1 MRVAHRLGKH
11 SLLLPGV
18 LLAILFFGIPALAAE
33 TGTAAPAAP
42 AISTD
47 TPLSR
52 QEAQQLLQILDD
64 PQRREAFAHTLSL
77 MARGLPVEGK
87 TATPPASKTGA
98 TSAATAQPLS
108 PTQADQDIGTGLVS
122 LRHQM
127 RGNLRNFAGLFSD
140 LAQIGPWARHELSNP
155 TSRQALFEAFTGAIG
170 TVLVGLIIERLL
182 FMALRKPL
190 EHLRDRASLDE
201 SGPQHETENKNVASD
216 AASTDDPQHKRVDDQ
231 RRQVAVLRFLARI
244 PFVIGHFALKAI
256 PVLGFLGIAY
266 LATLL
271 MPWSAKANSV
281 TLTLACS
288 YAIARGLY
296 LVVETALAPR
306 SPSIRLLPVSNLT
319 AHTIVRWWNIL
330 VAAPAVIVCLSMLGQ
345 EFDMPENGTA
355 AMIRGVVLVEHILIA
370 AFIWRIRH
378 IAARALQP
386 GTSTDG
392 KPFWVFVGA
401 VGRLWWIPAMFLDLS
416 LWIVWAAHLRG
427 GYMWI
432 VSTTGITVGI
442 LIASRVV
449 AILAYG
455 LQDRLFRISPQMAER
470 IPDLQV
476 RADRYYPI
484 VRAIL
489 TGSLVFLTLLA
500 LTQAWGLPTVSFFL
514 HNGLGSRLLGAVLT
528 MIAAATIAVLIWES
542 VNTLLNRQISHFQLV
557 DQASRATRLRTVLPI
572 IRTVLLALI
581 VTIVTVTTLS
591 QIGINVTPLLTGAGI
606 MGAAIAFGSQSLVK
620 DFITGFFMLVED
632 AIQVGDWVTTGGVSG
647 TVENLSIR
655 TVKVRDFN
663 GDLHIIPFSSVSSIA
678 NTARGYNQLVIRQQ
692 VDLSEDP
699 SRVNAIMS
707 KAIADMRRDD
717 LFGPMILSDY
727 TNLGVDCSDS
737 NGSTIIGVIRTAP
750 MMKWKVQRE
759 FYRRI
764 ANPFAQAGIKFYTP
778 TAYTT
783 TPPDGPFHIVADG
796 KTDVPLPEPSSS
808 ERMEPP
814 LADEATLKAPTAR
827 NGT

>member
-1 MRVAHRLGKH
+1 MGKR
-11 SLLLPGV
+11 SLFLPGIFLAV
-18 LLAILFFGIPALAAE
+18 LIFSVPALAAE
-33 TGTAAPAAP
+33 TGTASPAAP
-42 AISTD
+42 VVSKD

-52 QEAQQLLQILDD
+52 QEAQQLLQILND
-64 PQRREAFAHTLSL
+64 PQQRESFAHTLSL
-77 MARGLPVEGK
+77 MARGLPIAENAAPT
-87 TATPPASKTGA
+87 TATPTTSVPAVH
-98 TSAATAQPLS
+98 PLS
-108 PTQADQDIGTGLVS
+108 PTQADQDIGSGLVS

-127 RGNLRNFAGLFSD
+127 RNNLHNFAALFSD
-140 LAQIGPWARHELSNP
+140 LAQIGPWARHELSNS
-155 TSRQALFEAFTGAIG
+155 TSRQAIFDAFTGAIG

-182 FMALRKPL
+182 FIALRKPL
-190 EHLRDRASLDE
+190 ERLRDRASLNDHGAKRATDE
-201 SGPQHETENKNVASD
+201 KNVAGES
-216 AASTDDPQHKRVDDQ
+216 APADDPQHKRVDDQ
-231 RRQVAVLRFLARI
+231 RRQVAVLRFLVRV

-266 LATLL
+266 LATLV
-271 MPWSAKANSV
+271 MPWSAQASSV
-281 TLTLACS
+281 TLTLAFS
-288 YAIARGLY
+288 YAAARGLY

-306 SPSIRLLPVSNLT
+306 SPSIRLLPVPDLT
-319 AHTIVRWWNIL
+319 ARIIVRWWNIL
-330 VAAPAVIVCLSMLGQ
+330 VAAPAVIVCLSVLGQ

-370 AFIWRIRH
+370 AFIWRIRRI
-378 IAARALQP
+378 IAHALQP
-386 GTSTDG
+386 SADTEG
-392 KPFWVFVGA
+392 KPFWVFIGA
-401 VGRLWWIPAMFLDLS
+401 VARLWWIPAMFLDLS

-427 GYMWI
+427 GYIWI

-442 LIASRVV
+442 LIVSRVI

-455 LQDRLFRISPQMAER
+455 LQDRIFRISPQMAER
-470 IPDLQV
+470 IPDLQAS
-476 RADRYYPI
+476 ADRYYPI
-484 VRAIL
+484 VRAVL
-489 TGSLVFLTLLA
+489 TGTLVFLTLIA
-500 LTQAWGLPTVSFFL
+500 LTQAWGLPTVNFFL

-528 MIAAATIAVLIWES
+528 MIVAATIAVLIWES
-542 VNTLLNRQISHFQLV
+542 VNTLLNKQISHFQSA

-581 VTIVTVTTLS
+581 IIIVTVTTLS

-655 TVKVRDFN
+655 TVKVRDIN

-678 NTARGYNQLVIRQQ
+678 NTARGYNQLVIKQQ

-707 KAIADMRRDD
+707 KAIADMRKDD
-717 LFGPMILSDY
+717 LFGPMVLSDY
-727 TNLGVDCSDS
+727 MDLGVDRSDS
-737 NGSTIIGVIRTAP
+737 NGSTIIGAIRTLP

-783 TPPDGPFHIVADG
+783 TPPGGPFHIMADG
-796 KTDVPLPEPSSS
+796 DPSVPSPNASLPDAPSPSMSDATIS
-808 ERMEPP
+808 E
-814 LADEATLKAPTAR
+814 ASIAKSAP
-827 NGT
+827 